1 MEGLIEIIETYLDYI
16 INPNKIS
23 EGESEGETLEE
34 TVGETVGESE
44 ETKG

>member
-1 MEGLIEIIETYLDYI
+1 MEDLIEIIETYLYYI

-23 EGESEGETLEE
+23 EGESEGET
-34 TVGETVGESE
+34 VGESE